1 MNNNFLDEQDELDI
15 ALISDYVRNHWK
27 YEDYETM
34 KIKIRDKYRIISLFV
49 DPQHRKTIKSQEKN
63 HSTLK
68 KDKMTYLVSEAFIKL
83 FLSVCK
89 LYGNPINI
97 KPEDQQ
103 RMNPAAFR
111 RLIEGHEEEME
122 MLEDKVE
129 RLEAK
134 NLQGY
139 MLTSEH
145 NKMVSFYKE
154 EIRDFEDRLIA
165 HQRRLEDQEKYY
177 KEKLEKV
184 TERHQKAQ
192 KHLSKHIQDK
202 ATIDQA
208 KDIVNYDSSDSTD

>member
-1 MNNNFLDEQDELDI
+1 MINNFLDEHDQLD
-15 ALISDYVRNHWK
+15 LRKISHYVNLAR
-27 YEDYETM
+27 YEDVNDM
-34 KIKIRDKYRIISLFV
+34 MNMKIRDKYRIISLFV
-49 DPQHRKTIKSQEKN
+49 DPKHRKTIKSQEKN

-97 KPEDQQ
+97 KPEDQT

-145 NKMVSFYKE
+145 NKMVEFYKE
-154 EIRDFEDRLIA
+154 EIKDFEDMEIKYK
-165 HQRRLEDQEKYY
+165 QRLEEQEKYY
-177 KEKLEKV
+177 KLKLERV
-184 TERHQKAQ
+184 TERHAKTQ
-192 KHLSKHIQDK
+192 KHLSKQIQQ
-202 ATIDQA
+202 QA
-208 KDIVNYDSSDSTD
+208 EEKEVINYDSTD